1 MHGLFMSIIKSFSVK
16 NGDMFYIAHNS
27 SSLTIIDCNIDDECK
42 ERVATELL
50 LYSLDRNILRFIS
63 THPDED
69 HLHGLKFLDEKFNFR
84 NFYCVQNNAIEDNP
98 TEDFKHYCTLR
109 DRKSTFYVY
118 KGCQRKWLNQADEN
132 NTASG
137 IKFLWPDVTNNF
149 FKEELRLAAQGI
161 SFNNISPIFTYSL
174 ENGVKAMWMGDL
186 ENSFLEK
193 VKNNIDWPEVDIL
206 FAPHHGRKSGR
217 VPSDVLKKINPSI
230 IVIGE
235 APSEHL
241 MYYNN
246 YNTITQNTAGDIIFN
261 CEARKVHIFTSKTYH
276 TNYLVNE
283 YRFIP
288 RLNYIGSLQTR

>member
-1 MHGLFMSIIKSFSVK
+1 MTS
-16 NGDMFYIAHNS
+16 
-27 SSLTIIDCNIDDECK
+27 
-42 ERVATELL
+42 
-50 LYSLDRNILRFIS
+50 
-63 THPDED
+63 
-69 HLHGLKFLDEKFNFR
+69 
-84 NFYCVQNNAIEDNP
+84 
-98 TEDFKHYCTLR
+98 
-109 DRKSTFYVY
+109 
-118 KGCQRKWLNQADEN
+118 
-132 NTASG
+132 
-137 IKFLWPDVTNNF
+137 NNF

-283 YRFIP
+283 YRFMSE
-288 RLNYIGSLQTR
+288 LNYIGSLQTR